1 VARFLERR
9 AWYAAPIMGVRI
21 AVFGQAAF
29 GKDCLDRLHA
39 GGYEIAGVIAPPDA
53 GKPDPLAVRTGELG
67 LPLIRRRFFRTRE
80 GKAIPAAVAEHAQ
93 LGADLNVLAF
103 VTAFLP
109 REITEAPRRGS
120 VCFHPSLL
128 PKYRGGNALAWQIIL
143 GERESGVSVFA
154 VDEGTDTGPI
164 VVQKRGVAIEPRDS
178 AGTLYFQKLYALG
191 VDAVVEAVQQIDSGR
206 SRPQVQDETLASF
219 QGLVDDSV
227 ARIDL
232 ARPAVEIDRLVRGC
246 DPNPGAFVRVRG
258 QPLRLFD
265 AWLEPTPGNA
275 APGSVVSID
284 AEALRLALRGGVLRV
299 GRVRGDGGKETGQ
312 AFAER
317 AGLRAGDR
325 VENG

>member
-1 VARFLERR
+1 MAIKL
-9 AWYAAPIMGVRI
+9 

-39 GGYEIAGVIAPPDA
+39 AGYEIAGVIAPPDA
-53 GKPDPLAVRTGELG
+53 GKPDPFAARADELG
-67 LPLIRRRFFRTRE
+67 LRAIRRRFFRTKE

-109 REITEAPRRGS
+109 REITDAPRLGS
-120 VCFHPSLL
+120 ICFHPSLL
-128 PKYRGGNALAWQIIL
+128 PKFRGGNALAWQIIA
-143 GERESGVSVFA
+143 GERESGVSVFQ

-178 AGTLYFQKLYALG
+178 AGTLYFQKLYGLG
-191 VDAVVEAVQQIDSGR
+191 VDAVVEAVEQIATGSA
-206 SRPQVQDETLASF
+206 RPQPQDESQASF
-219 QGLVDDSV
+219 QGLVDDAV
-227 ARIDL
+227 ARVDL
-232 ARPAVEIDRLVRGC
+232 SRPAVEIDRLVRGC

-258 QPLRLFD
+258 RQLRLFD
-265 AWLEPTPGNA
+265 AWLEPAKPGA
-275 APGSVVSID
+275 APGAVVSID
-284 AEALRLALRGGVLRV
+284 GEALRIALAGGVLRV
-299 GRVRGDGGKETGQ
+299 GRVRGDGGKEAAS

-317 AGLRAGDR
+317 AGLRAGDF